1 MHRYHYLPTLGV
13 KVTEMARVAFLSLEE
28 CNLLPQNSRD
38 VTEHI
43 YDILK
48 GEAWEYI
55 IAYRKDIVLILREW
69 EREKEIQW
77 AKDRILREEQEKLY
91 ADACIRDSSVLP
103 CEDSM
108 LRSNVESRVEETM
121 KENWYHFRN
130 HEKRVRVALTL
141 RSKMKEILDAFSTS
155 VPSFVLILPDGD
167 SILVDAGKTLQE
179 YNLRCDCLYHLET
192 M

>member
-91 ADACIRDSSVLP
+91 ADACIQD
-103 CEDSM
+103 
-108 LRSNVESRVEETM
+108 RSKSQGPLADVAGCNVQ
-121 KENWYHFRN
+121 KWYHIRN
-130 HEKRVRVALTL
+130 HEKRIRVSLTS
-141 RSKMKEILDAFSTS
+141 RSKMKTILDSFSPDS
-155 VPSFVLILPDGD
+155 DACSFT
-167 SILVDAGKTLQE
+167 LVSSENDAIVVYSEKLASE
-179 YNLRCDCLYHLET
+179 YNLRCDILYHLEVD
-192 M
+192 